1 MAKSSIPPHWV
12 YLHFPGGVFINTLIH
27 NRMDNEKWI
36 LTLRLIAVILIV
48 IFIIVEFLHHDNT
61 KGGLG

>member
-1 MAKSSIPPHWV
+1 
-12 YLHFPGGVFINTLIH
+12 
-27 NRMDNEKWI
+27 MDNEKWI

-61 KGGLG
+61 KGGLGL